1 MMPTNSI
8 KQLVL
13 KSLLLP
19 GFPGFL
25 RYVQRDCATIFMLH
39 RFQDTERGIAGCEIS
54 HLRHALA
61 YLTRNSYE
69 LVTLKDLFERLGG
82 KGPQARGAVAFTIDD
97 GYIEQATTAAPV
109 FSEFGCPVTT
119 FVSTGFLDGK
129 LWFWWDQIEHVF
141 RHAARPSLEVRAGDT
156 VCEYHWENED
166 QRIRAQAD
174 FTATCKYLSEA
185 ERVAAITQ
193 LAQASEVEVPGTPPP
208 QFAPMSWDQLRK
220 CEEIG
225 MTFGPHSVS
234 HPVLSRTSHDAT
246 TYEIAESWAR
256 LRAEARSPVP
266 IFCYPNGEWGDFGDR
281 EIVALR
287 RLGFVGAVVAE
298 PGYANA
304 LTFQRGE
311 DNRFR
316 VQRFGFPDDLPHM
329 VQYVSGVER
338 LKQVLRGSG
347 MVQVPA

>member
-1 MMPTNSI
+1 MNSTSSI

-19 GFPGFL
+19 GFPAFL

-39 RFQDTERGIAGCEIS
+39 RFQYAERGIAGCDVS
-54 HLRHALA
+54 HLRRALSF
-61 YLTRNSYE
+61 LTGNNYE
-69 LVTLKDLFERLGG
+69 LVALTDLFERLGG

-97 GYIEQATTAAPV
+97 GYVDQATVAAPV
-109 FSEFGCPVTT
+109 FAEYGCPVTT
-119 FVSTGFLDGK
+119 FVATGFLDGK
-129 LWFWWDQIEHVF
+129 LWFWWDQIEFVF
-141 RHAARPSLEVRAGDT
+141 RQTDRRSLQLAVGDAAFKYR
-156 VCEYHWENED
+156 WESED
-166 QRIRAQAD
+166 QRIRAQD
-174 FTATCKYLSEA
+174 EFTAGCKRLSEA
-185 ERVAAITQ
+185 QRIAAIAQ
-193 LAQASEVEVPGTPPP
+193 LAQALEVEIPRTPPA
-208 QFAPMSWDQLRK
+208 QFAPMSWDQVRK

-234 HPVLSRTSHDAT
+234 HPVLSRTTHNAT
-246 TYEIAESWAR
+246 IHEIAESWAR
-256 LRAEARSPVP
+256 LRAEARHPVP

-281 EIVALR
+281 EIAELR

-304 LTFQRGE
+304 LSYRRGE
-311 DNRFR
+311 NNRFR

-338 LKQVLRGSG
+338 LKQVLRGDAAFR
-347 MVQVPA
+347 VPG